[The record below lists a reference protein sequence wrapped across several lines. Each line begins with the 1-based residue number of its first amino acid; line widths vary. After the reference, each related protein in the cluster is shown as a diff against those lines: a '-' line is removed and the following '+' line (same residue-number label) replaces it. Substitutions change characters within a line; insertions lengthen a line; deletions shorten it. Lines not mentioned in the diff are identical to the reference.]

1 MAARSP
7 SILSRDQA
15 PSADARRRALEEGVA
30 STGDGEHAHV
40 QRLAVLD
47 LGSNSF
53 RLVVFTWVP
62 GMWWKRTDEVHEAV
76 RLGQGLEA
84 SGVLEPEPM
93 SRALDAV
100 DLFAHFCR
108 AIGVDDVRTI
118 ATSAVRDAGNQ
129 REFLERVQELTDLDV
144 RVLAGEQEAQYGYL
158 AVINSTTL
166 ADGVALD
173 IGGGSMQL
181 VQVARRRALDLRS
194 WPLGAVRMTERFL
207 PDPLTK
213 RKQVRALRKHVR
225 EQLAAARWLAGAG
238 ARNGRLAGIGG
249 ALRNLAAAA
258 QLAAGLPSF
267 GVQGFA
273 LTRAALGDLIDLF
286 MSLPSAERGRV
297 PGIKPE
303 RGDLILASAVV
314 IDVVME
320 VGGFDAIEV
329 SDVGLREGVL
339 FETLLADRDPP
350 LFEDVRRASV
360 VNLATQYHADLTHTN
375 HVARLALE
383 MWDALA
389 AAGLHGGGDEER
401 ELLWAAAILHD
412 VGMAV
417 DYDDHHKHS
426 RYLILNAGLHGFTP
440 RETAL
445 IGQMA
450 RYHRKGTP
458 AMREF
463 EPLAER
469 GDQALLNRCAAV
481 LRLAEQLERARD
493 QSVRATRVEVRD
505 GDVELQL
512 EADEDVRVAR
522 WAAEKQ
528 RDVFERAFGRGLVV
542 RASNHDDPEA

>member
-1 MAARSP
+1 
-7 SILSRDQA
+7 
-15 PSADARRRALEEGVA
+15 
-30 STGDGEHAHV
+30 
-40 QRLAVLD
+40 VLD

-53 RLVVFTWVP
+53 RLVIFTWVP

-84 SGVLEPEPM
+84 SGVLEREPM
-93 SRALDAV
+93 GRALDTV

-108 AIGVDDVRTI
+108 AIGVDQIRTV

-129 REFLERVQELTDLDV
+129 REFLERVRGLTGLEV
-144 RVLAGEQEAQYGYL
+144 RVLAGEQEARYGYL

-207 PDPLTK
+207 PDPLAK

-225 EQLAAARWLAGAG
+225 EQLGSARWLAGTG

-249 ALRNLAAAA
+249 AVRNLAAAA

-273 LTRAALGDLIDLF
+273 LTREALGDLIDLLV
-286 MSLPSAERGRV
+286 SLPAAERGRV
-297 PGIKPE
+297 PGIKPA

-329 SDVGLREGVL
+329 SDAGLREGVL
-339 FETLLADRDPP
+339 FETLLEDRDPP

-389 AAGLHGGGDEER
+389 AAGLHGGGDAER

-450 RYHRKGTP
+450 RYHRKGMP
-458 AMREF
+458 GMREF

-469 GDQALLNRCAAV
+469 GDEALLNRCAAV

-528 RDVFERAFGRGLVV
+528 RDVFERAFGRGLSV
-542 RASNHDDPEA
+542 RAPNRA